1 MSALAQAE
9 GSANGEGQGTIS
21 HDRAAVALMARYR
34 RLVWWSAVPAF
45 VLLVLLAVWQAL
57 NAHRGHVGELERRAA
72 RHQAALEAI
81 VRAAADHVGDLRR
94 VLGRELKAVSQEPS
108 GQLRDAVVARK
119 ASGKPDGYTLDGLPG
134 AMRGNTAQLLW
145 LDDTSPPDDAA
156 LGRLLAL
163 SRTAE
168 LAHLRNADFVWSYY
182 FSWPAKHVVIY
193 PWAPSGSVVESQGL
207 SDMLT
212 ALNGWYDY
220 EVFKG
225 GMPANNSDRKP
236 YWTAAYVDAGGQGL
250 MVSLARPVYIDGGF
264 RGVVGA
270 DVKLATI
277 EHALRA
283 LPAGIGHW
291 WVIGD
296 RDEVLAEG
304 QGQAPGGPAAP
315 AAAQAASAAASGVPK
330 PADRLP
336 HGVTPAMLT
345 QAASQPGK
353 ALSVAGLQLVSV
365 PLSAAPWKL
374 VFAVSDRE
382 LRAQVLPGLLP
393 FALLATALLAMFSY
407 SQLLLRRDV
416 LKPALRVMAYLDAKA
431 RDDTA
436 PEPRLGARWQPWV
449 HAITQTFGEQRA
461 ARARERRSQAYKA
474 AIVDNALAAIVTTD
488 DAGLIVEFN
497 PAAEALFGRKRESVL
512 GRPVGETI
520 VPERFRNDHE
530 EGMRRIREGGRARV
544 LGKRLELQALR
555 SDGTDFPVEMVLWR
569 TEVDQEAHYTAS
581 ITDLSER
588 RNAAQQIERQREAL
602 RQSEKLTAMGSLLAG
617 VAHELNNPLAIVL
630 GRANLLEEKCAGSPD
645 LQSDAR
651 RIREAAER
659 CGRIVRTFLN
669 MARSKPPER
678 RSIQLNDLARAAADM
693 LAYTYRSHG
702 ITLQLD
708 LASDL
713 QHVHADGDQI
723 GQIVLNLMV
732 NAQQVLSATGGDRQV
747 RVRTGVAR
755 SLAGGEPRVWL
766 RVSDSG
772 PGVPSELRERIFE
785 PFFTTKPEGI
795 GTGLGLAVSRSL
807 AREHGG
813 DLRLE
818 SAAPVAPADIGTTS
832 GASFVLTLPLSGTA
846 EEAPGPSSLACE
858 QPGDAQQEARRVLA
872 VDDESEI
879 TDLIREMLESAGHEV
894 LTAESGAVAL
904 EILDTVRIDAI
915 VSDLRMPDMDGAAL
929 WREVR
934 ERHPRLAQSMIFVTG
949 DTLSPGARQFLSEA
963 RCASLEKPFGKAEL
977 VERVAQLLG

>member
-1 MSALAQAE
+1 MTALAQAE
-9 GSANGEGQGTIS
+9 ATAAADPESSAS

-34 RLVWWSAVPAF
+34 RLVWWSAVPVF

-57 NAHRGHVGELERRAA
+57 QAHRGRVGELERSAV
-72 RHQAALEAI
+72 RHQAALDAI

-94 VLGRELKAVSQEPS
+94 VIERELKVVSPASGALRAAV
-108 GQLRDAVVARK
+108 AARQ
-119 ASGKPDGYTLDGLPG
+119 AAGKPDGYTLDKLPS
-134 AMRGNTAQLLW
+134 ALQGNTAQLLW
-145 LDDTSPPDDAA
+145 MDHDSAPDDAV
-156 LGRLLAL
+156 LGRLVAL

-182 FSWPAKHVVIY
+182 FGWPRKHVSIY
-193 PWAPSGSVVESQGL
+193 PWASSASVVESQGL
-207 SDMLT
+207 PDMLT
-212 ALNGWYDY
+212 GLIGWYDY
-220 EVFKG
+220 EVFKA
-225 GMPANNSDRKP
+225 GMPQNNPRHTP
-236 YWTAAYVDAGGQGL
+236 YWTAAYVDAGGKGL
-250 MVSLARPVYIDGGF
+250 MVSLASPVVVDGVF

-270 DVKLATI
+270 DVKLSTI
-277 EHALRA
+277 EQALRA
-283 LPAGIGHW
+283 LPPGLGRW

-304 QGQAPGGPAAP
+304 PGS
-315 AAAQAASAAASGVPK
+315 AAAGTPQAASAAASAIPK

-336 HGVTPAMLT
+336 RGISAAMLT
-345 QAASQPGK
+345 QAARQPGK
-353 ALSVAGLQLVSV
+353 AISVAGQQLVSV

-407 SQLLLRRDV
+407 CQLLLRRDV
-416 LKPALRVMAYLDAKA
+416 LKPALGVMAYLDAKA
-431 RDDTA
+431 RDDGA
-436 PEPRLGARWQPWV
+436 SEPQLGVRWQPWV
-449 HAITQTFGEQRA
+449 HAVTRTFGEQRA

-474 AIVDNALAAIVTTD
+474 AIVDNALVAIVTTD
-488 DAGLIVEFN
+488 DGGLIVEFN
-497 PAAEALFGRKRESVL
+497 PAAEALFGHRRDAVL
-512 GRPVGETI
+512 GRPVGGVI
-520 VPERFRNDHE
+520 VPERYRRDHE

-544 LGKRLELQALR
+544 LGKRMELQALR
-555 SDGTDFPVEMVLWR
+555 SDGSEFPVEMVLWR

-630 GRANLLEEKCAGSPD
+630 GRANLLEEKCQALPD

-669 MARSKPPER
+669 MARSKPPEH

-693 LAYTYRSHG
+693 LGYTYRSHG
-702 ITLQLD
+702 IVLHLD
-708 LASDL
+708 LAPDL
-713 QHVHADGDQI
+713 PHVHADGDQI
-723 GQIVLNLMV
+723 GQILLNLMV
-732 NAQQVLSATGGDRQV
+732 NAQQVLSAAGSDRLV
-747 RVRTGVAR
+747 RLATGVAR
-755 SLAGGEPRVWL
+755 SRAGGEPRVWV
-766 RVSDSG
+766 RVSDNG
-772 PGVPSELRERIFE
+772 PGVQPELRERIFE

-818 SAAPVAPADIGTTS
+818 SPLPAASAAQEGTPC
-832 GASFVLTLPLSGTA
+832 GASFVLTLPLSATA
-846 EEAPGPSSLACE
+846 ADAHGPSTAPGELASDT
-858 QPGDAQQEARRVLA
+858 PQEVRRVLA
-872 VDDESEI
+872 VDDETEI
-879 TDLIREMLESAGHEV
+879 TDLIREMLESTGHEV

-934 ERHPRLAQSMIFVTG
+934 ERHPRLARSMIFVTG

-963 RCASLEKPFGKAEL
+963 RCPSLEKPFGKAEL
-977 VERVAQLLG
+977 VERVAQLLA